1 MVINENSKRSVLA
14 YLSPLLKV
22 STLQK
27 IGLKGE
33 KATCQ
38 ELINLCIMIPGVSL
52 ELVSFLSLMYQ
63 PNRDLIPMKILL
75 Q

>member
-1 MVINENSKRSVLA
+1 MNENLKRFVLV

-33 KATCQ
+33 KAAYQ
-38 ELINLCIMIPGVSL
+38 ELINSGIIISGILS
-52 ELVSFLSLMYQ
+52 ELASFLSLIY
-63 PNRDLIPMKILL
+63 
-75 Q
+75 